1 MMKAEINPV
10 RKGTQMTS
18 SKLSLIGAIRIL
30 WILILGLAIS
40 ASTYAQNGSV
50 SGQVKDGKTGE
61 TLPGANILIE
71 GTLTGSIT
79 DFDGKY
85 TLESIRPGT
94 YDIRISFISYEPV
107 LFKGVVVQ
115 AGKNT
120 LLDAQLMEAT
130 TAISEVTVVAV
141 RRSDTEMSVIN
152 NIRTNPLV
160 ANGISARQISLSQDK
175 DASEAIRRVPGITI
189 IDNRFVVV
197 RGLNQRYNNVWLNN
211 TSTPSS
217 ESDSKA
223 FSFDVIPTA
232 MIDNLII
239 YKSNSPE
246 LPADFT
252 GGFVSIR
259 TRNMPE
265 KNQYSLTIQGSYN
278 PQSTFSSFQSYTG
291 GKLDWLGIDDGTRSL
306 PGYFPDN
313 LQNSSLADQIELSKR
328 LNNNWIPAV
337 STTLPDG
344 KLGFTMSHRFKIG
357 NTSLGEITS
366 INYSSSRN
374 ILASIN
380 RSFSVY
386 DFVLDRSGMDFD
398 FTDTTYTQSINLGIL
413 NNWSWYLGKGNKIE
427 LRNLLS
433 NQGES
438 ATVFRTGKEFYSNT
452 EIRSFEYAYKNRL
465 TYSGQLSGT
474 HSLEHS
480 ESQVDWVL
488 GYAYAM
494 RDEPDIRR
502 IKQVK
507 NDNITDSGYG
517 RYFLEFP
524 SNPLSSNAGRLFMRT
539 GENIFSGGVNYEK
552 KLSLGTFKPKIK
564 AGLFAE
570 EKSRS
575 FAARKLGYIY
585 SNSRQKDPSIQYI
598 DVEDLLSERYFNSTT
613 GIMLAEETS
622 KSDSYTAA
630 NHHYAG
636 YLSVNL
642 PITTRLTLF
651 TGLRLEKN
659 QQLLSSYNRFQ
670 QPVTVDIDSL
680 NLFPSANLTY
690 NINDKNLL
698 RLAYGKSVN
707 RPEFREI
714 APFPFYDF
722 RTNAVFSG
730 NPDLTNAYIHNF
742 DFRYELYPDNNEMI
756 SAGFFYKRF
765 LNPIEIKYIETG
777 SGLEYSY
784 QNARAATNFGFEAE
798 VRKSLG
804 KEGWLQNL
812 LLVFNGAWIRS
823 RVDFEEG
830 SIEQERPLAGQSP
843 YVVNLGLFYTD
854 AEKSGLNV
862 SLMYNVIGERIY
874 IVGQPKSKPWE
885 YIPNIYEAPRHLI
898 DLMISKKIGKNL
910 EVKLGIKD
918 LLNQPVTF
926 RQSVDTDVDLS
937 TYQAGGAEVV
947 HFTREQIYRQY
958 RPGSFY
964 SIGLQYLF

>member
-1 MMKAEINPV
+1 
-10 RKGTQMTS
+10 MTNRFS
-18 SKLSLIGAIRIL
+18 TVNRVIRVFGC
-30 WILILGLAIS
+30 LILGLVIS
-40 ASTYAQNGSV
+40 TSLLAQNGSV
-50 SGQVKDGKTGE
+50 TGQVKDSKTGE
-61 TLPGANILIE
+61 TLPGANVLIE

-85 TLESIRPGT
+85 TLESVRPGT
-94 YDIRISFISYEPV
+94 YNIRISFISYEPV
-107 LFKGVVVQ
+107 LFKGVVVE

-120 LLDAQLMEAT
+120 LLDTQLAEAT

-160 ANGISARQISLSQDK
+160 ANGISSRQISLSQDK

-239 YKSNSPE
+239 YKSASPE

-259 TRNMPE
+259 TKNMPE
-265 KNQYSLTIQGSYN
+265 KNQYSLTVQGSWN
-278 PQSTFSSFQSYTG
+278 PQATFRTGHHYSG
-291 GKLDWLGIDDGTRSL
+291 GKLDWIGIDDGTRGL

-313 LQNSSLADQIELSKR
+313 LQNASTSDQIELSKH
-328 LNNNWIPAV
+328 LNNNWTTLSA
-337 STTLPDG
+337 TTLPDA
-344 KLGFTMSHRFKIG
+344 KLGFSMSHRFKVG
-357 NTSLGEITS
+357 NTSLGEITTV
-366 INYSSSRN
+366 NYSNSSNFTRG
-374 ILASIN
+374 LN

-386 DFVLDRSGMDFD
+386 DFILDRSGMDFD
-398 FTDTTYTQSINLGIL
+398 FVDTTYTRNASLGIL

-427 LRNLLS
+427 FRNLIS

-438 ATVFRTGKEFYSNT
+438 ATVLRNGTEYYSNT
-452 EIRSFEYAYKNRL
+452 VIKSLEYGFKNRF
-465 TYSGQLSGT
+465 TYSGQVSGT
-474 HSLEHS
+474 HAIGEND
-480 ESQVDWVL
+480 SQIDWVF
-488 GYAYAM
+488 GYAYAQ
-494 RDEPDIRR
+494 RNEPDIRR
-502 IKQVK
+502 VKQVK
-507 NDNITDSGYG
+507 NDNVTDPGFG

-539 GENIFSGGVNYEK
+539 GENIFSGGANYEK
-552 KLSLGTFKPKIK
+552 KLSFGSFKPKLK
-564 AGLFAE
+564 AGFFAE
-570 EKSRS
+570 EKARS

-585 SNSRQKDPSIQYI
+585 SNAQLKDPSIQYI
-598 DVEDLLSERYFNSTT
+598 DVYELLTENYFNSST
-613 GIMLAEETS
+613 GIKLGEETS
-622 KSDSYTAA
+622 LSDSYSAA

-636 YLSVNL
+636 YVSVNL
-642 PITTRLTLF
+642 PITTRISLF
-651 TGLRLEKN
+651 TGLRAEKN
-659 QQLLSSYNRFQ
+659 RQVLSSFDRFQ
-670 QPVTVDIDSL
+670 QPVTVDIDTV

-690 NINDKNLL
+690 NINDKNLV
-698 RLAYGKSVN
+698 RIAYGKSVN

-722 RTNAVFSG
+722 RSNAVFSG
-730 NPDLTNAYIHNF
+730 NPDLNNAYIHNF
-742 DFRYELYPDNNEMI
+742 DLRYELYPDNNELI
-756 SAGFFYKRF
+756 SAGIFYKRF

-784 QNARAATNFGFEAE
+784 QNAMAATNYGFEAE
-798 VRKSLG
+798 MRKALG
-804 KEGWLQNL
+804 KSGWLQNTVM
-812 LLVFNGAWIRS
+812 VFNAAWIRS
-823 RVDFEEG
+823 RVDFAEG

-843 YVVNLGLFYTD
+843 YVVNLGFFYTD
-854 AEKSGLNV
+854 TEKSGLNI

-885 YIPNIYEAPRHLI
+885 YIPNIYEMPRHLV
-898 DLMISKKIGKNL
+898 DLMVSKKFGKHL
-910 EVKLGIKD
+910 EVKVGIKD
-918 LLNQPVTF
+918 LLNQPVRFT
-926 RQSVDTDVDLS
+926 QSVNTDVDLS
-937 TYQAGGAEVV
+937 TYQTGASGVV
-947 HFTREQIYRQY
+947 HYSREQVVREFK
-958 RPGSFY
+958 PGSYY
-964 SIGLQYLF
+964 SLALQYVF